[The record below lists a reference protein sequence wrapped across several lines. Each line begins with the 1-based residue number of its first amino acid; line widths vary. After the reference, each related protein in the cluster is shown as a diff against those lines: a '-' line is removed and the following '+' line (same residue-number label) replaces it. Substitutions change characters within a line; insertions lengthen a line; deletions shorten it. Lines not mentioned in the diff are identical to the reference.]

1 MCEFCDIVNG
11 KEQAETLYEDEDI
24 IAVLHLK
31 PAYPGQII
39 IFTKEHHTIIEQVP
53 DPVVQNTFKIA
64 NKLSTVL
71 FETLNIQGTNI
82 IVQNGT
88 AAGQTIP
95 HFSVN
100 IVPRS
105 ENDGLNF
112 QWATQQLSKDEMETA
127 LLELKS
133 HTETIHPDMF
143 QKQKQTIEIKSE
155 KPATVKLDSKKED
168 YLVRQIIRIPKV

>member
-1 MCEFCDIVNG
+1 MCEFCDIVSG
-11 KEQAETLYEDEDI
+11 KEQAETLYEDEDLL
-24 IAVLHLK
+24 AVLHLK

-53 DPVVQNTFKIA
+53 DPIVQHVFKTA

-82 IVQNGT
+82 LVQNGS

-100 IVPRS
+100 IIPRS

-112 QWATQQLSKDEMETA
+112 QWPTKQLSKDEMETA
-127 LLELKS
+127 LLELKAY
-133 HTETIHPDMF
+133 TDAIHPDMF
-143 QKQKQTIEIKSE
+143 QRKTKPLEIKTDGQ
-155 KPATVKLDSKKED
+155 PIKLDSKKED
-168 YLVRQIIRIPKV
+168 YLIRQIIRVPRV